1 MEDQYEDEGVYL
13 ADDELYDSDD
23 EFYEED
29 EGERVIQ
36 EDRAYGLKSGL
47 I

>member
-1 MEDQYEDEGVYL
+1 MEDQYEDEGIYL

-23 EFYEED
+23 EDYEED

>member
-1 MEDQYEDEGVYL
+1 MEDQYENEGVYL
-13 ADDELYDSDD
+13 DDDELYDSDD
-23 EFYEED
+23 DDYEED
-29 EGERVIQ
+29 EGERYIN

>member
-1 MEDQYEDEGVYL
+1 MEDHYEDEGVYL
-13 ADDELYDSDD
+13 AEDELYDSDD
-23 EFYEED
+23 DDYEED

>member
-1 MEDQYEDEGVYL
+1 MEDQYYDECVYL

-23 EFYEED
+23 EDYEED

-36 EDRAYGLKSGL
+36 EDRAYGLRSGL
-47 I
+47 L

>member
-23 EFYEED
+23 VDYEED

>member
-1 MEDQYEDEGVYL
+1 MEDQYENEGFYL
-13 ADDELYDSDD
+13 ADDELYDSGD
-23 EFYEED
+23 EDYEEN
-29 EGERVIQ
+29 EGERYIN

>member
-36 EDRAYGLKSGL
+36 EDRAYGFKSGL

>member
-1 MEDQYEDEGVYL
+1 MEYQYEDEGVYL
-13 ADDELYDSDD
+13 AEDELYDSDD
-23 EFYEED
+23 EDYEED

>member
-23 EFYEED
+23 DDYEED